1 MIVIAMGSA
10 KKQCKLVHRDISLGN
25 IMIKVADGGEVT
37 GILADWDHAG
47 TLLSCQE
54 TEHQNFRT
62 VSLPPFSVL
71 RG

>member
-10 KKQCKLVHRDISLGN
+10 KKQCGLVHRDISLGN
-25 IMIKVADGGEVT
+25 IMITVADDGKVT

-47 TLLSCQE
+47 TLASCQE